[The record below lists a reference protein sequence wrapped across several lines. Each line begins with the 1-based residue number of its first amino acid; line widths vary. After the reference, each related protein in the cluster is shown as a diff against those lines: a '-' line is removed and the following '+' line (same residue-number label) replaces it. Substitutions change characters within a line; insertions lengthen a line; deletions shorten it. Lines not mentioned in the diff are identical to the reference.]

1 MDEMTEIE
9 EIYVEPAFDSQAIVD
24 KFRDFRDR
32 SKRQFDGNYST
43 MREDRAFLNG
53 ETQWNSKDSKFVQ
66 RSRYRQTVNVIS
78 NNVNSVVNQYSLFGF
93 TFYTGNPEEDQI
105 LDRFMKMPG
114 NSVCSSEAL
123 KNSASLGLGV
133 MAIGFEKSGLPCI
146 YSIQDFNRLVL
157 DPESVE
163 LDGSDQVE
171 GALIDYRGKRWVE
184 LNYGYEYVPGEREN
198 NIVPC
203 RKGMV
208 PIITYFVL
216 EEQGCHVYTLVN
228 NRAEDSGIL
237 PIDRIPIF
245 PVYGERYFDD
255 DGDMHWT
262 GMVSKGRSIQKIV
275 NLSVTQL
282 AERLAMSPKAQFM
295 GTVDAFKNLDNYY
308 KDAGSGNNPI
318 LPYNRM
324 DKDRKVELQAP
335 VRMDNTVQFQD
346 ISGIIGNTLGIM
358 GSVTGVD
365 SHGLVDQNTMKTAT
379 EINYAA
385 ETFSTNIRH
394 YMVHLQASMKALGE
408 SLGVLLGIEGQ
419 VKVCQGPMEY
429 LGLKQARAEIVQ
441 LIQVAEPNQKQ
452 SLIDALIETYPDNP
466 TMAKLYAR
474 LHSVPAPTQ
483 MEMEMQQTV
492 ELMKQKIDSDQQVM
506 QQMDQQL
513 KYYEQQ
519 ANNND
524 KNLQFELTK
533 MQYDHQ
539 ARMEEMALK
548 AQLDGNANAA
558 KAEADAAKA
567 QVEIEKEA
575 IGLEL
580 AERKARGEIAVQDAK
595 NRLAIDKANIDLA
608 VNQAKGAAKM
618 AQANKEASENPAATE
633 DKGVE
638 E

>member
-93 TFYTGNPEEDQI
+93 TFYTGNQEEDQI

-123 KNSASLGLGV
+123 KNSTALGLGV
-133 MAIGFEKSGLPCI
+133 MALGFEKNGLPCI
-146 YSIQDFNRLVL
+146 YSIQDFNRIVL

-163 LDGSDQVE
+163 LDGSDAVE

-216 EEQGCHVYTLVN
+216 EEQGCHVYTLIN
-228 NRAEDSGIL
+228 NRAEDSGVL

-324 DKDRKVELQAP
+324 DKDRKVELQPP

-358 GSVTGVD
+358 SSVTGVD

-419 VKVCQGPMEY
+419 VKVCQGPVEY

-441 LIQVAEPNQKQ
+441 LIQVAEPSQKP

-492 ELMKQKIDSDQQVM
+492 EQMKQKIESDQQVM
-506 QQMDQQL
+506 QQMDQQI

-524 KNLQFELTK
+524 KNIQFELTK
-533 MQYDHQ
+533 LQLNHEYD
-539 ARMEEMALK
+539 MENTILK
-548 AQLDGNANAA
+548 AQLDQGVDANRAA
-558 KAEADAAKA
+558 IEEQRAVNKLESEAQSIAMKVQGERAK
-567 QVEIEKEA
+567 
-575 IGLEL
+575 L
-580 AERKARGEIAVQDAK
+580 AVQDAK
-595 NRLAIDKANIDLA
+595 NRMELNKKAALDNIA
-608 VNQAKGAAKM
+608 VASAKARQQASVK
-618 AQANKEASENPAATE
+618 ENPDGNQDSDAQ
-633 DKGVE
+633 
-638 E
+638 

>member
-1 MDEMTEIE
+1 MIE
-9 EIYVEPAFDSQAIVD
+9 LQETYIEPEFDSQAIVD

-32 SKRQFDGNYST
+32 SKKQFDGNYST

-53 ETQWNSKDSKFVQ
+53 ETQWSSKDSKFVQ

-93 TFYTGNPEEDQI
+93 TFYTGNQEEDQL
-105 LDRFMKMPG
+105 LDRFMKLPG

-146 YSIQDFNRLVL
+146 YSIQDFNRIVL

-163 LDGSDQVE
+163 LDGSDAVE
-171 GALIDYRGKRWVE
+171 GALIDYRGRRWVE
-184 LNYGYEYVPGEREN
+184 LNYGYDYVPGERET

-203 RKGMV
+203 RKGMI

-216 EEQGCHVYTLVN
+216 EEQGCHVYTLIN

-262 GMVSKGRSIQKIV
+262 GMVAKGRSIQKIV

-282 AERLAMSPKAQFM
+282 AERLALSPKAQFM
-295 GTVDAFKNLDNYY
+295 GTVDTFKGLDNYY

-324 DKDRKVELQAP
+324 DSEKKVELEPP
-335 VRMDNTVQFQD
+335 VRMDQTIQYQD
-346 ISGIIGNTLGIM
+346 ISGIIGNTLSVM

-365 SHGLVDQNTMKTAT
+365 SHGLVDQSTMKTAT

-419 VKVCQGPMEY
+419 VKICQGPMEY

-441 LIQVAEPNQKQ
+441 LIQVAEPNQKPA
-452 SLIDALIETYPDNP
+452 LIDALIETYPDNP
-466 TMAKLYAR
+466 TMGKLYAK
-474 LHSVPAPTQ
+474 LHSIPAPTP

-492 ELMKQKIDSDQQVM
+492 EMMKQKIDQDQQVM
-506 QQMDQQL
+506 QQMDQQI

-524 KNLQFELTK
+524 KNIQFELTK
-533 MQYDHQ
+533 MQYNHQ
-539 ARMEEMALK
+539 AKMEEMALQ

-558 KAEADAAKA
+558 QVEADAAKA

-595 NRLAIDKANIDLA
+595 NRLAVEKANIDLA
-608 VNQAKGAAKM
+608 VNRARGAAQVK
-618 AQANKEASENPAATE
+618 KASEEPKEEKE
-633 DKGVE
+633 DKGDR
-638 E
+638 

>member
-133 MAIGFEKSGLPCI
+133 MALGFEKSGLPCI
-146 YSIQDFNRLVL
+146 YSIQDFNRIVL

-163 LDGSDQVE
+163 LDGSDMVE
-171 GALIDYRGKRWVE
+171 GALIDYRGRRWVE

-216 EEQGCHVYTLVN
+216 EEQGCHVYTLIN

-237 PIDRIPIF
+237 PIDRIPIY

-262 GMVSKGRSIQKIV
+262 GMVAKGRSIQKIV

-335 VRMDNTVQFQD
+335 VRMDNSVQFQD

-492 ELMKQKIDSDQQVM
+492 EMMKQKIESDKQVM
-506 QQMDQQL
+506 QQMDQQI

-524 KNLQFELTK
+524 KNIQLELTK
-533 MQYDHQ
+533 LQLNHEYD
-539 ARMEEMALK
+539 MENTILK
-548 AQLDGNANAA
+548 AQLDQGVDANRAAIEEQRAVNKLESEAQSIAMKVQGERAKLAVQNAKDRMELNKKAALDNIAVASA
-558 KAEADAAKA
+558 KAR
-567 QVEIEKEA
+567 Q
-575 IGLEL
+575 
-580 AERKARGEIAVQDAK
+580 
-595 NRLAIDKANIDLA
+595 
-608 VNQAKGAAKM
+608 QASVK
-618 AQANKEASENPAATE
+618 ENPDGNQDSDAQ
-633 DKGVE
+633 
-638 E
+638 

>member
-93 TFYTGNPEEDQI
+93 TFYTGNLEEDQI

-133 MAIGFEKSGLPCI
+133 MAIGFEKNGLPCI
-146 YSIQDFNRLVL
+146 YSIQDFNRIVL

-163 LDGSDQVE
+163 LDGSDAVE

-216 EEQGCHVYTLVN
+216 EEQGCHVYTLIN
-228 NRAEDSGIL
+228 NRAEDSGVL

-262 GMVSKGRSIQKIV
+262 GMVAKGRSIQKIV

-282 AERLAMSPKAQFM
+282 AERLALSPKAQFM
-295 GTVDAFKNLDNYY
+295 GTADAFRNLDNYY

-324 DKDRKVELQAP
+324 DKDRKVELQPP

-492 ELMKQKIDSDQQVM
+492 EMMKQKIESDQQVM

-524 KNLQFELTK
+524 KNLQLELTK
-533 MQYDHQ
+533 LQLNHEYD
-539 ARMEEMALK
+539 MENTILK
-548 AQLDGNANAA
+548 AQLDQGVDANRAAIEEQRAVNKLESEAQSIALKVQGEQAKLAVQNAKDRMELNKKAALDKIAVASA
-558 KAEADAAKA
+558 KAR
-567 QVEIEKEA
+567 Q
-575 IGLEL
+575 
-580 AERKARGEIAVQDAK
+580 
-595 NRLAIDKANIDLA
+595 
-608 VNQAKGAAKM
+608 QASVK
-618 AQANKEASENPAATE
+618 ENPDGNQDSDAQ
-633 DKGVE
+633 
-638 E
+638 

>member
-32 SKRQFDGNYST
+32 SKKQFDGNYST

-93 TFYTGNPEEDQI
+93 TFYTGNQEEDQI
-105 LDRFMKMPG
+105 LDHFMKMPG

-123 KNSASLGLGV
+123 KNSAALGLGV
-133 MAIGFEKSGLPCI
+133 MAFGFEKNGLPCI
-146 YSIQDFNRLVL
+146 YSIQDFNRVVL

-163 LDGSDQVE
+163 LDGSDMVE

-216 EEQGCHVYTLVN
+216 EEQGCHVYTLIN
-228 NRAEDSGIL
+228 NRAEDSGVL
-237 PIDRIPIF
+237 PIGRIPIY

-324 DKDRKVELQAP
+324 DKDRKVELQPP

-441 LIQVAEPNQKQ
+441 LIQVAEPSQKQ

-524 KNLQFELTK
+524 KNIQLELTK
-533 MQYDHQ
+533 LQLNHEYD
-539 ARMEEMALK
+539 MENTILK
-548 AQLDGNANAA
+548 AQLDQGVDANRAAIEEQRAVNKLESEAQSIALKVQGERAKLAVQNAKDRMELNKKAALDNIAVASA
-558 KAEADAAKA
+558 KARQKAPVKENHDGNQYSDA
-567 QVEIEKEA
+567 Q
-575 IGLEL
+575 
-580 AERKARGEIAVQDAK
+580 
-595 NRLAIDKANIDLA
+595 
-608 VNQAKGAAKM
+608 
-618 AQANKEASENPAATE
+618 
-633 DKGVE
+633 
-638 E
+638 

>member
-1 MDEMTEIE
+1 MDEMIE
-9 EIYVEPAFDSQAIVD
+9 LQETYIEPEFDSQAIVD

-32 SKRQFDGNYST
+32 SKKQFDGNYST

-53 ETQWNSKDSKFVQ
+53 ETQWSSKDSKFVQ

-93 TFYTGNPEEDQI
+93 TFYTGNQEEDQL
-105 LDRFMKMPG
+105 LDRFMKLPG

-146 YSIQDFNRLVL
+146 YSIQDFNRIVL

-163 LDGSDQVE
+163 LDGSDAVE
-171 GALIDYRGKRWVE
+171 GALIDYRGRRWVE
-184 LNYGYEYVPGEREN
+184 LNYGYDYVPGERET

-203 RKGMV
+203 RKGMI

-216 EEQGCHVYTLVN
+216 EEQGCHVYTLIN

-262 GMVSKGRSIQKIV
+262 GMVAKGRSIQKIV

-282 AERLAMSPKAQFM
+282 AERLALSPKAQFM
-295 GTVDAFKNLDNYY
+295 GTVDTFKGLDNYY

-324 DKDRKVELQAP
+324 DSEKKVELEPP
-335 VRMDNTVQFQD
+335 VRMDQTIQYQD
-346 ISGIIGNTLGIM
+346 ISGIIGNTLSVM

-365 SHGLVDQNTMKTAT
+365 SHGLVDQSTMKTAT

-419 VKVCQGPMEY
+419 VKICQGPMEY

-441 LIQVAEPNQKQ
+441 LIQVAEPNQKPA
-452 SLIDALIETYPDNP
+452 LIDALIETYPDNP
-466 TMAKLYAR
+466 TMGKLYAK
-474 LHSVPAPTQ
+474 LHSIPAPTP

-492 ELMKQKIDSDQQVM
+492 EMMKQKIDQDQQVM
-506 QQMDQQL
+506 QQMDQQI

-524 KNLQFELTK
+524 KNIQFELTK
-533 MQYDHQ
+533 MQYNHQ
-539 ARMEEMALK
+539 AKMEEMALQ

-558 KAEADAAKA
+558 QVEADAAKA

-595 NRLAIDKANIDLA
+595 NRLAVEKANIDLA
-608 VNQAKGAAKM
+608 VNRARGAAQVK
-618 AQANKEASENPAATE
+618 KASEEPKEEKE
-633 DKGVE
+633 DKGDR
-638 E
+638 

>member
-133 MAIGFEKSGLPCI
+133 MAIGFEKNGLPCI
-146 YSIQDFNRLVL
+146 YSIQDFNRIVL

-163 LDGSDQVE
+163 LDGSDMVE

-216 EEQGCHVYTLVN
+216 EEQGCHVYTLIN

-262 GMVSKGRSIQKIV
+262 GMVAKGRSIQKIV

-282 AERLAMSPKAQFM
+282 AERLALSPKAQFM

-358 GSVTGVD
+358 SSVTGVD

-492 ELMKQKIDSDQQVM
+492 ELMKQKIESDQQVM
-506 QQMDQQL
+506 QQMDQQI

-524 KNLQFELTK
+524 KNIQLELTK
-533 MQYDHQ
+533 LQLNHEYD
-539 ARMEEMALK
+539 MENTILK
-548 AQLDGNANAA
+548 AQLDQGVDANRAAIEEQRAVNKLESEAQSIALKVQGERAKLAVQNAKDRMELNKKAALDNIAVASA
-558 KAEADAAKA
+558 KARQQASAK
-567 QVEIEKEA
+567 
-575 IGLEL
+575 
-580 AERKARGEIAVQDAK
+580 
-595 NRLAIDKANIDLA
+595 
-608 VNQAKGAAKM
+608 
-618 AQANKEASENPAATE
+618 ENPDGNQDSDAQ
-633 DKGVE
+633 
-638 E
+638 

>member
-93 TFYTGNPEEDQI
+93 TFYTGNQEEDQI

-133 MAIGFEKSGLPCI
+133 MAIGFEKNGLPCI
-146 YSIQDFNRLVL
+146 YSIQDFNRIVL

-163 LDGSDQVE
+163 LDGSDAVE

-216 EEQGCHVYTLVN
+216 EEQGCHVYTLIN
-228 NRAEDSGIL
+228 NRAEDSGVL

-262 GMVSKGRSIQKIV
+262 GMVAKGRSIQKIV

-282 AERLAMSPKAQFM
+282 AERLALSPKAQFM
-295 GTVDAFKNLDNYY
+295 GTADAFRNLDNYY

-324 DKDRKVELQAP
+324 DKDRKVELQPP

-492 ELMKQKIDSDQQVM
+492 EMMKQKIESDQQVM

-524 KNLQFELTK
+524 KNIQLELTK
-533 MQYDHQ
+533 LQLNHEYD
-539 ARMEEMALK
+539 MENTILK
-548 AQLDGNANAA
+548 AQLDQGVDANRAAIEEQRAVNKLESEAQSIALKVQGEQAKLAVQNAKDRMELNKKAALDKIAVASA
-558 KAEADAAKA
+558 KAR
-567 QVEIEKEA
+567 Q
-575 IGLEL
+575 
-580 AERKARGEIAVQDAK
+580 
-595 NRLAIDKANIDLA
+595 
-608 VNQAKGAAKM
+608 QASVK
-618 AQANKEASENPAATE
+618 ENPDGNQDSDAQ
-633 DKGVE
+633 
-638 E
+638 

>member
-9 EIYVEPAFDSQAIVD
+9 EIYVEPAFDSQAIID

-32 SKRQFDGNYST
+32 SKKQFDGNYST

-93 TFYTGNPEEDQI
+93 TFYTGNQEEDQL
-105 LDRFMKMPG
+105 LDRFMKLPG

-133 MAIGFEKSGLPCI
+133 MAIGFEKNGLPCI
-146 YSIQDFNRLVL
+146 YSIQDFNRIVL

-163 LDGSDQVE
+163 LDGSDMVE

-184 LNYGYEYVPGEREN
+184 LNYGYEYVPGEREQ

-203 RKGMV
+203 RKGMI

-216 EEQGCHVYTLVN
+216 EEDGCHVYTLIN
-228 NRAEDSGIL
+228 NRAEDSGVL

-262 GMVSKGRSIQKIV
+262 GMVAKGRSIQKIV

-282 AERLAMSPKAQFM
+282 AERLALSPKAQFM
-295 GTVDAFKNLDNYY
+295 GTVDAFKGLDNYY

-324 DKDRKVELQAP
+324 DSEKKVELQAP
-335 VRMDNTVQFQD
+335 TRMDQSIQYQD
-346 ISGIIGNTLGIM
+346 ISDIIGNTLNVM

-365 SHGLVDQNTMKTAT
+365 SHGLVDQSTMKTAT

-419 VKVCQGPMEY
+419 VKICQGPMEY

-441 LIQVAEPNQKQ
+441 LIQVAEPNQKP

-474 LHSVPAPTQ
+474 LHSIPAPTP
-483 MEMEMQQTV
+483 MEMEMQKTV
-492 ELMKQKIDSDQQVM
+492 EMMKQKIDQDQQIM
-506 QQMDQQL
+506 QQMDQQI

-524 KNLQFELTK
+524 KNIQLELTK
-533 MQYDHQ
+533 LQLNHEYD
-539 ARMEEMALK
+539 MENTILK
-548 AQLDGNANAA
+548 AQLDQGVDANRAAIEEQRAVNKLESEAQSIALKVQGEQAKLAVQNAKDRMELNKKAALDKIAVASA
-558 KAEADAAKA
+558 KARQQASVKEKPDGNQDSDA
-567 QVEIEKEA
+567 Q
-575 IGLEL
+575 
-580 AERKARGEIAVQDAK
+580 
-595 NRLAIDKANIDLA
+595 
-608 VNQAKGAAKM
+608 
-618 AQANKEASENPAATE
+618 
-633 DKGVE
+633 
-638 E
+638 

>member
-32 SKRQFDGNYST
+32 SKRQFDGNYSA

-123 KNSASLGLGV
+123 KNSAALGLGV
-133 MAIGFEKSGLPCI
+133 MALGFEKSGLPCI
-146 YSIQDFNRLVL
+146 YSIQDFNRIVL

-163 LDGSDQVE
+163 LDGSDAVE

-216 EEQGCHVYTLVN
+216 EEQGCHVYTLIN

-324 DKDRKVELQAP
+324 DKDRKVELQPP

-408 SLGVLLGIEGQ
+408 SLGVLLGIEG
-419 VKVCQGPMEY
+419 
-429 LGLKQARAEIVQ
+429 
-441 LIQVAEPNQKQ
+441 
-452 SLIDALIETYPDNP
+452 
-466 TMAKLYAR
+466 
-474 LHSVPAPTQ
+474 
-483 MEMEMQQTV
+483 
-492 ELMKQKIDSDQQVM
+492 
-506 QQMDQQL
+506 
-513 KYYEQQ
+513 
-519 ANNND
+519 
-524 KNLQFELTK
+524 
-533 MQYDHQ
+533 
-539 ARMEEMALK
+539 
-548 AQLDGNANAA
+548 
-558 KAEADAAKA
+558 
-567 QVEIEKEA
+567 
-575 IGLEL
+575 
-580 AERKARGEIAVQDAK
+580 
-595 NRLAIDKANIDLA
+595 
-608 VNQAKGAAKM
+608 
-618 AQANKEASENPAATE
+618 
-633 DKGVE
+633 
-638 E
+638 

>member
-1 MDEMTEIE
+1 MDEMIE
-9 EIYVEPAFDSQAIVD
+9 LQETYIEPEFDSQAIVD

-32 SKRQFDGNYST
+32 SKKQFDGNYST

-93 TFYTGNPEEDQI
+93 TFYTGDQEEDLL
-105 LDRFMKMPG
+105 LDRFMKLPG

-146 YSIQDFNRLVL
+146 YSIQDFNRIVL

-163 LDGSDQVE
+163 LDGSDAVE
-171 GALIDYRGKRWVE
+171 GALIDYRGRRWVE
-184 LNYGYEYVPGEREN
+184 LNYGAEYVPGEREN

-203 RKGMV
+203 RKGMI

-216 EEQGCHVYTLVN
+216 EEQGCHVYTLIN

-262 GMVSKGRSIQKIV
+262 GMVAKGRSIQKIV

-282 AERLAMSPKAQFM
+282 AERLALSPKAQFM
-295 GTVDAFKNLDNYY
+295 GTVDAFKDLDNYY

-318 LPYNRM
+318 IPYNRM
-324 DKDRKVELQAP
+324 DGEKKVELQPP
-335 VRMDNTVQFQD
+335 VRMDQTIQYQD
-346 ISGIIGNTLGIM
+346 ISGIIGNTLNVM

-365 SHGLVDQNTMKTAT
+365 SHGLVDQSTMKTAT

-408 SLGVLLGIEGQ
+408 ALGVLLGIEGQ
-419 VKVCQGPMEY
+419 VKICQGPMEY

-441 LIQVAEPNQKQ
+441 LIQVAEPNQKPA
-452 SLIDALIETYPDNP
+452 LIDALLETYPDNP
-466 TMAKLYAR
+466 TMGKLYAK
-474 LHSVPAPTQ
+474 LHSIPAPTP

-492 ELMKQKIDSDQQVM
+492 EMMKQKIDQDQQVM
-506 QQMDQQL
+506 QQMDQQI

-524 KNLQFELTK
+524 KNIQLELTK
-533 MQYDHQ
+533 MQYEHQ
-539 ARMEEMALK
+539 AKMEEMALQ

-558 KAEADAAKA
+558 QVEADAAKA

-595 NRLAIDKANIDLA
+595 NRLAVEKANIDLA
-608 VNQAKGAAKM
+608 VNRARGAAQVK
-618 AQANKEASENPAATE
+618 KASEEPKEEKE
-633 DKGVE
+633 DKGDR
-638 E
+638 